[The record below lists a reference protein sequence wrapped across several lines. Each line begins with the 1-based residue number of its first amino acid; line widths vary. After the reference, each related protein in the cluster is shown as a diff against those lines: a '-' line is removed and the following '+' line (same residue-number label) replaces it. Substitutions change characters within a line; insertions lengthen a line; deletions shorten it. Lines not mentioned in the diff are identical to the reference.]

1 MYGSLTTVSLGPSQ
15 WERIR
20 GESGRGSGG
29 QPAFPRRFT
38 SAGHESSGVPDPT
51 CTPMSVR
58 GSVPHHTD
66 LHAHVRPWLRA
77 PPHRAPR
84 PQMARTHAG
93 ALSMEPKAHAIEPAG
108 GGFRQRAVAWTSSSR
123 DSDAS
128 EPLFLLDPGR
138 GRAHRHRLIE
148 FVPAESPRSRRKNHP
163 SRPGKAPT
171 RRPPPQPLPPAES
184 YS

>member
-20 GESGRGSGG
+20 GSLGEVVGAS
-29 QPAFPRRFT
+29 RRFPAVSLVPAT
-38 SAGHESSGVPDPT
+38 SRAESRT
-51 CTPMSVR
+51 R
-58 GSVPHHTD
+58 
-66 LHAHVRPWLRA
+66 
-77 PPHRAPR
+77 RAPR